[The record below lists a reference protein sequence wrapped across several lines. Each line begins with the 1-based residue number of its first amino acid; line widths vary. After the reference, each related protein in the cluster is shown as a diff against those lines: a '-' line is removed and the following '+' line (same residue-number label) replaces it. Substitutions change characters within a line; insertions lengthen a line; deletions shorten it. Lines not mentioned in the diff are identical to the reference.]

1 MTRKKLRNIIILV
14 ISLYILAVISGVT
27 IYITDTTDKKSNYAV
42 FKDLI
47 PFMIAIPIA
56 FLGFCFQKRANYT
69 QALRP
74 LWSNLI
80 ISVNTAIQFTH
91 QTTTTQKEY
100 GETLM
105 LLSASIDEVRGV
117 YQNIKTGTDG
127 IGYYPFESLKSIHT
141 IISELGYGDA
151 DKLKSDEARKH
162 IKHNWKNLRETFL
175 LEFDRPVP
183 TVFDSPYI
191 PSRKKSPL
199 SKSDDET

>member
-14 ISLYILAVISGVT
+14 ISLYFLAVILGIT
-27 IYITDTTDKKSNYAV
+27 IYNTDTTDKKSNYAV

-91 QTTTTQKEY
+91 QNTTTQKEY
-100 GETLM
+100 GESLM

-117 YQNIKTGTDG
+117 YKNIKTGTDG
-127 IGYYPFESLKSIHT
+127 IGYYPFESLKSIHK
-141 IISELGYGDA
+141 IISELGFGDT
-151 DKLKSDEARKH
+151 DKAKFDEARMH
-162 IKHNWKNLRETFL
+162 IKHNWKNLRQTFL
-175 LEFDRPVP
+175 LEFDRPEP

-191 PSRKKSPL
+191 STRKKSPL
-199 SKSDDET
+199 NKSEDES